1 MATEYQLT
9 FFDYLSI
16 MRYRAPYLIGIFIAV
31 MLISIIVAFVIPP
44 TYRATGTIMVESQ
57 QVPDN
62 VVQSTIKSQVDER
75 ISIIKQRVLTRDNL
89 LRIANKYDLFKES
102 SRSLAS
108 SELIEA
114 MRDKVNV
121 ELIGSDDI
129 SSKIRGKSTIAFT
142 VSFDDK
148 RADIAHQVA
157 SDLTTLFLDWN
168 VKLRTEGATETAVF
182 LTQESEKLRLEVE
195 RADKEIAAYKQQ
207 NSNNLPEQL
216 ALRMTMLSRAESDLR
231 EVERDIKSTKEELRT
246 LEVELSAAKFG
257 MGDESSQTLPAL
269 KAEYTRLSAIYNETY
284 PDMRVLKRKIE
295 SLEKAGATLES
306 EDTPEN
312 APTLATY
319 KIQSKIASSRTK
331 LESLAA
337 QEKMLREKIA
347 QNERAMM
354 QTPKVEQGLEVLI
367 RDRDSVQRKYEEIRS
382 KTASAKIAESLES
395 ENKSER
401 FILLESPIIPDR
413 VFKPNRVKIVAMGF
427 FMAIASSVGLLLMM
441 GFFDRKIRGVDALA
455 HVLGHRPLAVIPYI
469 YVKEE
474 WERRE
479 RLIKS
484 AITTTIVAV
493 ITIAV
498 ALHFLYMPLNILLA
512 KIFSRLM

>member
-102 SRSLAS
+102 SRSLSS

-114 MRDKVNV
+114 MRDKVDV
-121 ELIGSDDI
+121 ELIGSEDM
-129 SSKIRGKSTIAFT
+129 SGKIRGKSTIAFT

-148 RADIAHQVA
+148 RADIAYQVA
-157 SDLTTLFLDWN
+157 SDLTALFLDWN

-195 RADKEIAAYKQQ
+195 RADKQIAVYKQQ

-269 KAEYTRLSAIYNETY
+269 KAQYARLSSIYNESY

-295 SLEKAGATLES
+295 SLEKTIETPGS
-306 EDTPEN
+306 EDSPEN

-319 KIQSKIASSRTK
+319 KIQSKIASAKAK

-337 QEKMLREKIA
+337 QEKMLKEKIA

-354 QTPKVEQGLEVLI
+354 LTPKVEQGLEVLI

-382 KTASAKIAESLES
+382 NTASAKIAESLES

-427 FMAIASSVGLLLMM
+427 FLAIASSVGLLLMM
-441 GFFDRKIRGVDALA
+441 AFFDRQVRGVDALA
-455 HVLGHRPLAVIPYI
+455 HALGHRPLALIPYI
-469 YVKEE
+469 HITEE
-474 WERRE
+474 WERRK

-484 AITTTIVAV
+484 AITITIIAV

-498 ALHFLYMPLNILLA
+498 ALHFLYMPLNILLV